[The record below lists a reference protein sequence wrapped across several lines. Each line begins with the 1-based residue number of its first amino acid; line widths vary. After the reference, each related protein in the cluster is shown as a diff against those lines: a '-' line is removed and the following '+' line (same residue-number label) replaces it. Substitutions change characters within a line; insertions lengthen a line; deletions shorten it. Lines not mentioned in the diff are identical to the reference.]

1 MPGDLITDAVPFL
14 LECRRRGLVFRLAD
28 GQLAA
33 GPQHLIDPDLAV
45 AIRDRKEA
53 LVAALRAEQP
63 PAPPLT
69 WPTARVPPRQRLLV
83 APEAPGE
90 LERLAALLR
99 AAEWPAEPFL
109 VNRAT
114 LVTNPA
120 LAKRHLLGQ
129 AAADPPTGQV
139 RRAVLARLRVLRR
152 LAANGWRLTGGE

>member
-1 MPGDLITDAVPFL
+1 MTDAVPFL

-33 GPQHLIDPDLAV
+33 GPQHLIDPDLAA
-45 AIRDRKEA
+45 AIRDRKDA
-53 LVAALRAEQP
+53 LLAALRAEAVMGNP
-63 PAPPLT
+63 IT
-69 WPTARVPPRQRLLV
+69 WPAERQAPRKRLTV

-90 LERLAALLR
+90 LERLAAFLG
-99 AAEWPAEPFL
+99 AAEWPREPFL

-139 RRAVLARLRVLRR
+139 RRALLTRLRVLRR